1 MKLLQLPPDENETHI
16 CPARTTNTYVWL
28 PEKMTRPAEREDSYD
43 WELFLEPYDVPEKN
57 LKIDITNSKHCA
69 KQFAGARF

>member
-1 MKLLQLPPDENETHI
+1 
-16 CPARTTNTYVWL
+16 
-28 PEKMTRPAEREDSYD
+28 MTRPAEREDSYD